1 MIYADDCRQAR
12 KSKRKS
18 DTARSW
24 QGISGIGETAC
35 AVWKTDPARDAGL
48 RGTNNVPLVQVA
60 FHAKTGAKTPAVTTN
75 SHESPGRYGAGD
87 AQRLKKT

>member
-1 MIYADDCRQAR
+1 MRRLENRSGKRRRVAR
-12 KSKRKS
+12 HEQR
-18 DTARSW
+18 AL
-24 QGISGIGETAC
+24 GA
-35 AVWKTDPARDAGL
+35 
-48 RGTNNVPLVQVA
+48 QVA